1 VYGLIFLFR
10 YALDENK
17 QEASCPDHVWFA
29 NQTHDFSCATVSLL
43 NLVNNIPNVD
53 LGEHL
58 QSFKDFSQGLTPDQR
73 GNSIGN
79 FESSSRSST
88 SFARKMDMWNIDLGM
103 QNAYS
108 DRKTKKKAA
117 PAKKGKVVTEDDYE
131 NDENAFHFVAYMPI
145 RDEIWKLDGLDRQPS
160 KVGKFQGDNWL
171 SIAVPRISERI
182 QSLASGGI
190 EFNLLSLVRD
200 PLLNHQ
206 AELAVNVKCLQSVEG
221 RLNEVNPSWKE
232 FANDGSNEERS
243 RQRSVIYGA
252 DEQCGLTDSLINSS
266 AIPAPVITQLKAD
279 CPSKLMALRQELM
292 TSQAGLRRAI
302 LDEQSQAV
310 DDRRRA
316 TERRCEYGPIV
327 HTWLAKLADKEGAVK
342 ELLEAQR

>member
-1 VYGLIFLFR
+1 LIFLFK

-43 NLVNNIPNVD
+43 NLVNNIPNID
-53 LGEHL
+53 LGVHL
-58 QSFKDFSQGLTPDQR
+58 QGFKDFSKGLTPDQR

-79 FESSSRSST
+79 FEFVKQIHN

-108 DRKTKKKAA
+108 DRKAKKKAA
-117 PAKKGKVVTEDDYE
+117 PTKKGKTVTEDDYE

-145 RDEIWKLDGLDRQPS
+145 GDEIWKLDGLDRQPS
-160 KVGKFQGDNWL
+160 KVGKFHGDDWL
-171 SIAVPRISERI
+171 SVAVPRISERI
-182 QSLASGGI
+182 SSLASGGI

-200 PLLNHQ
+200 PLLNQQ
-206 AELAVNVKCLQSVEG
+206 AYLAVNVKCLRSAEG
-221 RLNEVNPSWKE
+221 RLDEVNPSWRD

-243 RQRSVIYGA
+243 RQRSVVYGA
-252 DEQCGLTDSLINSS
+252 DEQFGLTDPLIESS
-266 AIPAPVITQLKAD
+266 NIPAATSMQLKAD
-279 CPSKLMALRQELM
+279 CPAKLMGLRQELIA
-292 TSQAGLRRAI
+292 SQTRLRRAI
-302 LDEQSQAV
+302 LDELSQAV

-327 HTWLAKLADKEGAVK
+327 HAWLAKLANKEGAVK